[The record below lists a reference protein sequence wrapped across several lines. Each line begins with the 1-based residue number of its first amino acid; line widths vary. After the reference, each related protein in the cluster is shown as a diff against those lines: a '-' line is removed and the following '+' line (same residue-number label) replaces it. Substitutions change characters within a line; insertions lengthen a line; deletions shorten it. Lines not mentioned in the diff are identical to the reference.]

1 METLERNEWA
11 DVAQLVEITSDAV
24 IICEL
29 DGTILHVNNRLLDLM
44 CEERAD
50 VISGDVKDVLYS
62 SAFERATEHRLPFET
77 DGSES
82 ELMLKLSDGSF
93 IPVLV
98 RAVPLRLRVS
108 LDVVHRVSWWRFT
121 ASKSSIPTIVSS
133 NVLYRSLGWRINAF
147 RVPFRSL

>member
-50 VISGDVKDVLYS
+50 VIGGDVKDVLYS
-62 SAFERATEHRLPFET
+62 SAFERAAEHRLPFET

-82 ELMLKLSDGSF
+82 ELMLKLSDGSLF
-93 IPVLV
+93 PSWLRGSVTPPRIFGRRIACLV
-98 RAVPLRLRVS
+98 WRFQHRRAVFP
-108 LDVVHRVSWWRFT
+108 
-121 ASKSSIPTIVSS
+121 
-133 NVLYRSLGWRINAF
+133 
-147 RVPFRSL
+147 

>member
-29 DGTILHVNNRLLDLM
+29 DGTILHVNNRLLGLM

-50 VISGDVKDVLYS
+50 VIGGDVKDVLYS

-98 RAVPLRLRVS
+98 RAGCVTPPRI
-108 LDVVHRVSWWRFT
+108 FT
-121 ASKSSIPTIVSS
+121 PRATCPGGASQ
-133 NVLYRSLGWRINAF
+133 Y
-147 RVPFRSL
+147 

>member
-50 VISGDVKDVLYS
+50 VINGDVKDVLFS

-98 RAVPLRLRVS
+98 LS
-108 LDVVHRVSWWRFT
+108 LIH
-121 ASKSSIPTIVSS
+121 I
-133 NVLYRSLGWRINAF
+133 
-147 RVPFRSL
+147 